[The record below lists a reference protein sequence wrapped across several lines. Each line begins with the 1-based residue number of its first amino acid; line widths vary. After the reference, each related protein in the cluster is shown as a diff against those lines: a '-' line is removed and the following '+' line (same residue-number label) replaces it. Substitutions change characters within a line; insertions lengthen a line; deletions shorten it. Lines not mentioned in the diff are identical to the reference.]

1 MFLHFFFFFFI
12 DFTKSQSVRK
22 QSVGYISTPDGI
34 SCLWITLILQT
45 LSTVP
50 RFETSS
56 SLPSVFEEPKLQW
69 IIYD

>member
-1 MFLHFFFFFFI
+1 MFLHFFFFI
-12 DFTKSQSVRK
+12 DFTKSQGVGK
-22 QSVGYISTPDGI
+22 QAVGYISTPDGI
-34 SCLWITLILQT
+34 SCLWITLILQI

-56 SLPSVFEEPKLQW
+56 SLSCVFEEPKLQW